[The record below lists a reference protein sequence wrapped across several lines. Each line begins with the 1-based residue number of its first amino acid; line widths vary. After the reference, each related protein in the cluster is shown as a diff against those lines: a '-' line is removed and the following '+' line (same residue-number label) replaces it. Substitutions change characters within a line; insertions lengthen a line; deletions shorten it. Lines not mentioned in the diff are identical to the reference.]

1 MQDAVSWHEAKCST
15 KHTMNVAV
23 LLLLISAASY
33 NAKLF
38 FNQMKGFWNVA
49 SLTSAS
55 RSQDTM
61 LEADQ
66 QAMLPSWR
74 IVTDCSTYAT
84 DCATQLQN
92 RLLEYPF
99 KVKMPNV
106 VGEDGQYVF
115 QQIRAEDNL
124 PEEWRRALDEF
135 APSMPDEPTKLELDG
150 DRLSALV
157 FPPKVSKEQASA
169 CYKNGLITAFNEQ
182 LDAVLSKLHPIDD
195 IDTIAY
201 TMTDE
206 KYSHDMIHDVWE
218 MNNDIVGFRDA
229 FFFLALDK
237 YTLGVACEYGYPVVA
252 APGLIKG
259 NRKTKDENKEADLK
273 ELVQSTK
280 FIVSRALV
288 DRERNFFFYEMDC
301 WFLKSPL
308 KQLRQQSTDYLVS
321 SHQWNPEGG
330 NIGIFSV
337 RANKRSK
344 EFFRNLVEYSA
355 LSPES
360 HDQIVMNDI
369 ASLSHRLYKGEKLSS
384 DLGKDHFGRW
394 KDPVPEKIPKI
405 EHPISREY
413 FDAHEMVAS
422 PNPVPTETTVA
433 IHTLDNTPLLPPHGK
448 KMVSKEL
455 GSYTGFAGS
464 PETGGGYYKRSGD
477 RRRYLMT
484 DGRVLGGYSSAQA
497 DVWHNFLQL
506 QWHVAVLVA
515 LARRTDRIF
524 ILPRIASDYHVLFLW
539 SNLDLESLE
548 KLVDFRETNFPSNSK
563 AWYSKTEPFKTYAR
577 LALYPGSTEITD
589 GRLFAQTSASDEI
602 FAWKIEGDALKVDG
616 LFGLV
621 SASHDL
627 HHAEA
632 LFVNPSFMMR
642 NWDYRIG
649 NKDKKQLSQAE
660 KEILYVFDNL
670 RWCGTNLELGTPAV
684 KFSSANDCYGKG
696 TPATRYGRSKK

>member
-1 MQDAVSWHEAKCST
+1 MLIGATLLYLLLPAAAVV
-15 KHTMNVAV
+15 NV
-23 LLLLISAASY
+23 LLNFDRL
-33 NAKLF
+33 KE
-38 FNQMKGFWNVA
+38 FWKVA
-49 SLTSAS
+49 SSAS
-55 RSQDTM
+55 AE
-61 LEADQ
+61 EADQ
-66 QAMLPSWR
+66 QQTMLPSWR

-84 DCATQLQN
+84 DCATHLQA
-92 RLLEYPF
+92 RLLDYPF
-99 KVKMPNV
+99 RVKMPNV
-106 VGEDGQYVF
+106 VGEDGQYDYVR
-115 QQIRAEDNL
+115 IRSEDGL
-124 PEEWRRALDEF
+124 PEEWHRALVDF
-135 APSMPDEPTKLELDG
+135 VPPMPHEPTKLELDG
-150 DRLSALV
+150 DRMSALV
-157 FPPKVSKEQASA
+157 FPPKVFKEQASA
-169 CYKNGLITAFNEQ
+169 CYKKGLITTFDKQ
-182 LDAVLSKLHPIDD
+182 LDATLSKLNPVED
-195 IDTIAY
+195 IDAIAY

-218 MNNDIVGFRDA
+218 MNNDIVGFQDA

-237 YTLGVACEYGYPVVA
+237 YTLGLACEYGYPVVA
-252 APGLIKG
+252 APGLIQSNK
-259 NRKTKDENKEADLK
+259 NTKDESEGNLK

-280 FIVSRALV
+280 FTVSRALV
-288 DRERNFFFYEMDC
+288 DRDVNFFFYEMDC

-308 KQLRQQSTDYLVS
+308 KQLRQQRTDYLVS
-321 SHQWNPEGG
+321 SHQWNPTGA

-337 RANKRSK
+337 RANERSK
-344 EFFRNLVEYSA
+344 EFFRNLVDYSS
-355 LSPES
+355 LSPET
-360 HDQIVMNDI
+360 HDQILMNDL
-369 ASLSHRLYKGEKLSS
+369 SNLSHRLHEGEKIRS

-394 KDPVPEKIPKI
+394 KEPIPEKIPNF

-477 RRRYLMT
+477 RRRYLMA
-484 DGRVLGGYSSAQA
+484 DGRVLGGYSFAQE

-506 QWHVAVLVA
+506 QWNVAVLVA

-539 SNLDLESLE
+539 SKLDMESLE
-548 KLVDFRETNFPSNSK
+548 KLVDVRETNFPSNRKS
-563 AWYSKTEPFKTYAR
+563 WYSPSEPFKSSAR
-577 LALYPGSTEITD
+577 VALYPGSEVTTD
-589 GRLFAQTSASDEI
+589 GRLFAQTSASDDI
-602 FAWKIEGDALKVDG
+602 FAWKIEGDALKVDS

-621 SASHDL
+621 SASSDL

-649 NKDKKQLSQAE
+649 SKDKNQLSQAE

-696 TPATRYGRSKK
+696 TPATRYGHSKK

>member
-1 MQDAVSWHEAKCST
+1 MTLLLQMNAALLFLLITAAYYNFDQIKGLL
-15 KHTMNVAV
+15 NVAASSP
-23 LLLLISAASY
+23 SA
-33 NAKLF
+33 
-38 FNQMKGFWNVA
+38 G
-49 SLTSAS
+49 
-55 RSQDTM
+55 RI
-61 LEADQ
+61 
-66 QAMLPSWR
+66 QATAVGAEHYHKMLPSWR
-74 IVTDCSTYAT
+74 IVTECSTYAT
-84 DCATQLQN
+84 DCATHLQD
-92 RLLEYPF
+92 RLLDYPF
-99 KVKMPNV
+99 QVKMPNV
-106 VGEDGQYVF
+106 VGEDGQYDFVR
-115 QQIRAEDNL
+115 IRAEDGL
-124 PEEWRRALDEF
+124 PEEWRHALEAF
-135 APSMPDEPTKLELDG
+135 APPMPEEPTKLKLDG

-169 CYKNGLITAFNEQ
+169 CYKKRLITTFDKQ
-182 LDAVLSKLHPIDD
+182 LDAILSRLNPVED
-195 IDTIAY
+195 IDAIAY

-218 MNNDIVGFRDA
+218 MNNNIVGFRNA

-237 YTLGVACEYGYPVVA
+237 YTLRLACEYGYPVVA
-252 APGLIKG
+252 APGLIQS
-259 NRKTKDENKEADLK
+259 NQNAKDESEGNLK
-273 ELVQSTK
+273 QLVQSTK
-280 FIVSRALV
+280 FTVSRALV
-288 DRERNFFFYEMDC
+288 ERDVNFFFYEMDC
-301 WFLKSPL
+301 WFLKSPM
-308 KQLRQQSTDYLVS
+308 KQLRQQRADYLVS
-321 SHQWNPEGG
+321 SHQWNPMGA

-344 EFFRNLVEYSA
+344 EFFRNLVEHSA
-355 LSPES
+355 LSPET
-360 HDQIVMNDI
+360 HDQILMNDI
-369 ASLSHRLYKGEKLSS
+369 SNLSHKLFQGEKLSS

-394 KDPVPEKIPKI
+394 EDPVPEKIPHI

-422 PNPVPTETTVA
+422 PNPVPTETTIA

-477 RRRYLMT
+477 RRRYLMA
-484 DGRVLGGYSSAQA
+484 DGRVLGGYSFAQE

-506 QWHVAVLVA
+506 QWNVAVLVA

-539 SNLDLESLE
+539 SKLDMESLE
-548 KLVDFRETNFPSNSK
+548 KLVDIRETNFPSNKK
-563 AWYSKTEPFKTYAR
+563 AWYSPSKPFKSFAR
-577 LALYPGSTEITD
+577 VALYPGSEVTTD
-589 GRLFAQTSASDEI
+589 GRLFAQTSASDDI
-602 FAWKIEGDALKVDG
+602 FAWKIEGDALKVDS

-621 SASHDL
+621 SGSSDL

-649 NKDKKQLSQAE
+649 SKDKKQLSQAE

-696 TPATRYGRSKK
+696 TPATRYGHSKK